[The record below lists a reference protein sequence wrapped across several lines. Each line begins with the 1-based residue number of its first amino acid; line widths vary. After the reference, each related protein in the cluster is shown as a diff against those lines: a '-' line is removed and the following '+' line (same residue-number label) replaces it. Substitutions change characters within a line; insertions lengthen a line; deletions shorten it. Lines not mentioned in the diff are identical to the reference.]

1 MVQPPP
7 FFGAVNL
14 NGADVVTGPPTVGG
28 VPNPVS
34 LTRND
39 AFKTTALFDLTV
51 PPTVGGFYQVELSD
65 RVASNM
71 GMGDVLSVM
80 VQSCLPG
87 VGGCGSTGANIQLT
101 DVNFA
106 ANTAT
111 LIAHVPLDTS
121 NQQILL
127 ELSYPTAGT
136 DTVVGSYA
144 YVNGGSEVSPTP
156 LGDFAG
162 LFDGHGDPG
171 YTQAG
176 FLQLTPTS
184 VPQPSSL
191 TLLASSIPSVLGL
204 AWLRRRK
211 AAG

>member
-1 MVQPPP
+1 MANRRSVIACILVLSTILTLGFLTAASADVVNIDNFAVTLNGVPLLFSDSFGAGQTLTGGNPPGKILPSGLNFANGTPANYGVIGTVTETGNKGILDTALGAHVLQPPP

-80 VQSCLPG
+80 V
-87 VGGCGSTGANIQLT
+87 
-101 DVNFA
+101 
-106 ANTAT
+106 
-111 LIAHVPLDTS
+111 
-121 NQQILL
+121 
-127 ELSYPTAGT
+127 
-136 DTVVGSYA
+136 
-144 YVNGGSEVSPTP
+144 
-156 LGDFAG
+156 
-162 LFDGHGDPG
+162 
-171 YTQAG
+171 
-176 FLQLTPTS
+176 
-184 VPQPSSL
+184 
-191 TLLASSIPSVLGL
+191 
-204 AWLRRRK
+204 
-211 AAG
+211 